1 MALRRAPYGT
11 WKSPITA
18 EGITK
23 DGMANTFVDVI
34 VDRTT
39 SKVFYLENRPSEQG
53 RNVLVDLHFWGPE
66 EVLGPGWNVRTSV
79 HEYGGAPAVINR
91 GIIFFSNFEDGRI
104 YRSRIP
110 RTYEPEPITPGETY
124 RYAGIQQHP
133 TYEGLLVAIQEDHT
147 VDIPSQVINTLVV
160 IDAGQKTVRCLLSG
174 ADFYAQPKF
183 SPNGSKLAW
192 IQWSHPQM
200 PWDGT
205 QLYVADISISKDNI
219 LTVSKPV
226 HVAGVHGTIT
236 AQYPEW
242 KNDDTLIYLS
252 DESGFMNPWKYI
264 LSTATSS
271 AVLRKPLPEDFGPP
285 LWQLDLSPYAISGNK
300 GFFTTIADGR
310 SQQYLIDLENPPTS
324 PPRRLIPNP
333 YVTAT
338 HVRPSGLLR
347 YAGDGILRPTIVFIG
362 QQITGKPTI
371 VRTLFFKEGLDYQV
385 EALNATPSPA
395 EGPDI
400 PASFISIP
408 QHLKLWKRPSGP
420 PLYVVYYAP
429 TNPAYSGSSI
439 EGERPPCI
447 VHAHGG
453 PTGFHQQGLDWKI
466 QYFTSRGWAWLSVNY
481 DGSSGYGREYMERL
495 DGKWGIVDVQD
506 CILAPHLLAA
516 EPYNLI
522 DPKRLIIRGGSA
534 GGFTTL
540 AAISMASNLKVF
552 AAATSISGVSDLK
565 KLAESTHKFESRYLD
580 RLLGGSAKEVPD
592 VYRDRSPVNHA
603 DKIVTPLLILQGDMD
618 KVVPKDQAEVIYN
631 NIRKRGGVVE
641 YKLYPGE
648 GHGWRREETM
658 RDALERELGF
668 YERILGLKDRA
679 RM

>member
-1 MALRRAPYGT
+1 MNQRKAPYGT

-18 EGITK
+18 EAVTK
-23 DGMANTFVDVI
+23 GASKIVDVI
-34 VDRTT
+34 VDNTT
-39 SKVFYLENRPSEQG
+39 HEIFYLENRPSEQG
-53 RNVLVDLHFWGPE
+53 RNVLVHISSKQD
-66 EVLGPGWNVRTSV
+66 VIGPGWNVRTSV
-79 HEYGGAPAVINR
+79 HEYGGAPVIING
-91 GIIFFSNFEDGRI
+91 GIVFFSNFDDGRI
-104 YRSRIP
+104 YLSGTH
-110 RTYEPEPITPGETY
+110 RTSEPEPITPEGETY

-183 SPNGSKLAW
+183 SPDGSKLAW
-192 IQWSHPQM
+192 IQWSHPHM

-219 LTVSKPV
+219 LTASNPV
-226 HVAGVHGTIT
+226 HVAGVRGTIV

-242 KNDDTLIYLS
+242 KDDDTLIYLS
-252 DESGFMNPWKYI
+252 DESGFMNPWKYV
-264 LSTATSS
+264 LSTAISS
-271 AVLRKPLPEDFGPP
+271 AVLRKPLTEDFGPP
-285 LWQLDLSPYAISGNK
+285 LWQLDISPYAITGNQA
-300 GFFTTIADGR
+300 FFTALADGR
-310 SQQYLIDLENPPTS
+310 SQEYLIDLEKPQSAS
-324 PPRRLIPNP
+324 PLRLFPAP
-333 YVTAT
+333 YVTIT
-338 HVRPSGLLR
+338 HVRSSGALR
-347 YAGDGILRPTIVFIG
+347 YNGTFKPSFVFIG
-362 QQITGKPTI
+362 HGVASEPVI
-371 VRTLFFKEGLDYQV
+371 VLAVIINAGSDYQV
-385 EALNATPSPA
+385 EILKGTPSAGSPNF
-395 EGPDI
+395 PTN
-400 PASFISIP
+400 FISIP
-408 QHLKLWKRPSGP
+408 RHITLQKNPSSR
-420 PLYVVYYAP
+420 PLYVVYYPP
-429 TNPAYSGSSI
+429 TNPTYPGSSI
-439 EGERPPCI
+439 DGERPPCI

-466 QYFTSRGWAWLSVNY
+466 QYFTSRGWAWLAVNY
-481 DGSSGYGREYMERL
+481 GGSSGYGREYMERL

-516 EPYNLI
+516 EPHNLI

-580 RLLGGSAKEVPD
+580 RLLGGSGKEVPD

-648 GHGWRREETM
+648 GHGWRRDETM

-668 YERILGLKDRA
+668 YERILGLKDKA